1 MKFFKIA
8 LSLIVVV
15 LAVLVFVAP
24 VGPLPGFFIGG
35 TSAPTPDRWMDTS
48 QTHEIK
54 LRIPGSPPRVV
65 IIWVVEHQEAL
76 YIVGD
81 AKGGWVNMLGQGG
94 PVEMRLGEN
103 RYSLKASRVTENLQP
118 ILDAYVAKYRADY
131 PDIVDGI
138 QSTIADGT
146 ERFGVFRL
154 NRI

>member
-1 MKFFKIA
+1 MKFLKIA
-8 LSLIVVV
+8 LGLMVVAVVV
-15 LAVLVFVAP
+15 LAIVAP

-48 QTHEIK
+48 ATHEIK

-81 AKGGWVNMLGQGG
+81 ANGGWVNMLGQGG
-94 PVEMRLGEN
+94 PVEMRLGDDL
-103 RYSLKASRVTENLQP
+103 YSLNASRVVDNLQP
-118 ILDAYVAKYRADY
+118 ILDAYVAKYKPDY
-131 PDIVDGI
+131 PDIMDGI
-138 QSTIADGT
+138 ESTITEGS

-154 NRI
+154 DRT